1 MQTGSLVPPQGLE
14 TLPETWEKTGVV
26 GLVPPRVPPSRA
38 IDDDGAE
45 ELLAIW
51 AALDQGDRADLMA
64 VARGL
69 AGHRDGV
76 V

>member
-1 MQTGSLVPPQGLE
+1 M
-14 TLPETWEKTGVV
+14 PETRGKMGS
-26 GLVPPRVPPSRA
+26 GDLVPPRVPPSRA

-69 AGHRDGV
+69 CGHRDGV